1 MKTNLYI
8 YCQQNAGMKYK
19 SPVITKIAA
28 LVATMM
34 LAALLVF
41 VGLSYFRPS
50 YSQKQIGAAQ
60 AGDSASPDED
70 YTVSIVGDISLAD
83 NWEVMPQYDQ
93 RGKGVNGILSDEV
106 LKIMRESDF
115 MIANS
120 EFTVSNRGTKTPGKY
135 YTFRAKPERLAIY
148 GDMGV
153 DLVTLANNH
162 VYDFGPL
169 AFNDMLDSF
178 KAIKMPYVG
187 AGKNLDEAKEPYYL
201 TLPNGYR
208 VAFVNATRAEKW
220 GIDTP
225 GATATTGGVLLCY
238 NPAEFIDTIK
248 TARANSD
255 YVVAIIHWG
264 TEGSHQLEQVQK
276 TTAKDYLNA
285 GADIIV
291 GGHAHALQG
300 IDYNNGKPIVYN
312 LGDFIF
318 NNGTEDTGILQ
329 IKFLADGGVK
339 FYFLP
344 GQQKDVY
351 TRLLTGNERTQKIN
365 EILSWDGSNAR
376 ILDDGEIVNKEAN

>member
-1 MKTNLYI
+1 MGIRIVGL
-8 YCQQNAGMKYK
+8 A
-19 SPVITKIAA
+19 IATV
-28 LVATMM
+28 LI
-34 LAALLVF
+34 ALLVF
-41 VGLSYFRPS
+41 AGLSYFRPS
-50 YSQKQIGAAQ
+50 YSETQIG
-60 AGDSASPDED
+60 SAEPKKSVEPDKD
-70 YTVSIVGDISLAD
+70 YTISIVGDISLAD
-83 NWEVMPQYDQ
+83 NWEVMPQYDN

-115 MIANS
+115 MVANS
-120 EFTVSNRGTKTPGKY
+120 EFTVSNRGSKIPGKY
-135 YTFRAKPERLAIY
+135 YTFRAKPERLSIY

-169 AFNDMLDSF
+169 AFSDMLDSF
-178 KAIKMPYVG
+178 EAIKMPYVG
-187 AGKNLDEAKEPYYL
+187 AGRNLKEAKKPYYL
-201 TLPNGYR
+201 TLPDGYR

-238 NPAEFIDTIK
+238 DTAEFIDTIK
-248 TARANSD
+248 EAKANSD
-255 YVVAIIHWG
+255 YVIAIIHWG

-285 GADIIV
+285 GADIVV

-300 IDYNNGKPIVYN
+300 VDYNGGKPIVYN

-329 IKFLADGGVK
+329 IKFLAEGGVK
-339 FYFLP
+339 YYFLP
-344 GQQKDVY
+344 GQQTNVY
-351 TRLLTGNERTQKIN
+351 TSLLSGDARTQKID
-365 EILSWDGSNAR
+365 EILSWDGSNAK
-376 ILDDGEIVNKEAN
+376 ILADGEIVAK

>member
-1 MKTNLYI
+1 MTAKTKLAKDN
-8 YCQQNAGMKYK
+8 GRK
-19 SPVITKIAA
+19 STPIGAVVKIASFVVAIVLIA
-28 LVATMM
+28 LF
-34 LAALLVF
+34 VF
-41 VGLSYFRPS
+41 VGLGYFRSS
-50 YSQKQIGAAQ
+50 YSEIQIGSVNPDEAVK
-60 AGDSASPDED
+60 PDED
-70 YTVSIVGDISLAD
+70 YIISIVGDISLAD
-83 NWEVMPQYDQ
+83 NWEVMPRYDS

-106 LKIMRESDF
+106 LEVMRKSNF
-115 MIANS
+115 MVANS
-120 EFTVSNRGTKTPGKY
+120 GFTVSNRGAKTPGKY

-162 VYDFGPL
+162 VYDFGPI

-178 KAIKMPYVG
+178 DAIKMPYVG
-187 AGKNLDEAKEPYYL
+187 AGRNLDEAKKPYYL
-201 TLPNGYR
+201 TLPNGNR

-238 NPAEFIDTIK
+238 DTTEFIKTIK
-248 TARANSD
+248 EAKANSD
-255 YVVAIIHWG
+255 YVIAIIHWG
-264 TEGSHQLEQVQK
+264 TEGSHILEQVQK
-276 TTAKDYLNA
+276 ATAKEYLDA

-300 IDYNNGKPIVYN
+300 IDYNDGKPIVYN

-329 IKFLADGGVK
+329 IKFLAEGGEK

-344 GQQKDVY
+344 GLQSDVY
-351 TRLLTGNERTQKIN
+351 TRLLSGAARTQKIN
-365 EILSWDGSNAR
+365 EILSWDGSNAK
-376 ILDDGEIVNKEAN
+376 ILDDGEIVAK

>member
-1 MKTNLYI
+1 MKH
-8 YCQQNAGMKYK
+8 K
-19 SPVITKIAA
+19 SPIVAKIATLVVVMT
-28 LVATMM
+28 LVA
-34 LAALLVF
+34 LFVF

-60 AGDSASPDED
+60 ASDAASPDED

-148 GDMGV
+148 EDMGV

-187 AGKNLDEAKEPYYL
+187 AGKNLDEAKKPYYL

-238 NPAEFIDTIK
+238 DPAEFIDTIK
-248 TARANSD
+248 VAKANSD

-264 TEGSHQLEQVQK
+264 TEGSHRLEQVQK
-276 TTAKDYLNA
+276 TTAQDYLNA

-329 IKFLADGGVK
+329 IKFLAEGGAK

-344 GQQKDVY
+344 GQQKNVY
-351 TRLLTGNERTQKIN
+351 TRLLSGNERTQKIN
-365 EILSWDGSNAR
+365 EILSWDGSDAR

>member
-1 MKTNLYI
+1 MTAKTKLAKDN
-8 YCQQNAGMKYK
+8 GRK
-19 SPVITKIAA
+19 STPIGVVVKIASFVVAIVLIA
-28 LVATMM
+28 LF
-34 LAALLVF
+34 VF
-41 VGLSYFRPS
+41 VGLCYFRSS
-50 YSQKQIGAAQ
+50 YSEIQIGSVNPEEAVK
-60 AGDSASPDED
+60 PDED
-70 YTVSIVGDISLAD
+70 YIISIVGDISLAD
-83 NWEVMPQYDQ
+83 NWEVMPQYDS

-106 LKIMRESDF
+106 LEVMRKSNF
-115 MIANS
+115 MVANS

-135 YTFRAKPERLAIY
+135 YTFRAKPERLVIY

-162 VYDFGPL
+162 VYDFGPI

-178 KAIKMPYVG
+178 DTIKMPYVG
-187 AGKNLDEAKEPYYL
+187 AGRNLDEAKKPYYL
-201 TLPNGYR
+201 TLPNGNR

-238 NPAEFIDTIK
+238 DTTEFIKTIK
-248 TARANSD
+248 EAKANSD
-255 YVVAIIHWG
+255 YVIAIIHWG
-264 TEGSHQLEQVQK
+264 TEGSHILEQVQK
-276 TTAKDYLNA
+276 ATAKDYLDA

-300 IDYNNGKPIVYN
+300 IDYNDGKPIVYN

-329 IKFLADGGVK
+329 IKFLAEGGEK

-344 GQQKDVY
+344 GLQSDVY
-351 TRLLTGNERTQKIN
+351 TRLLSGAARTQKIN
-365 EILSWDGSNAR
+365 EILSWDGSNAK
-376 ILDDGEIVNKEAN
+376 ILDDGEIVAK

>member
-1 MKTNLYI
+1 MEKRRATGILI
-8 YCQQNAGMKYK
+8 AGCIGA
-19 SPVITKIAA
+19 VV
-28 LVATMM
+28 LVA
-34 LAALLVF
+34 LIVF
-41 VGLSYFRPS
+41 AGLSFFRPS
-50 YSQKQIGAAQ
+50 FSNQQISSVET
-60 AGDSASPDED
+60 GDNIEPNKD
-70 YTVSIVGDISLAD
+70 YTISIVGDISLAD
-83 NWEVMPQYDQ
+83 NWSVMPQYDS

-115 MIANS
+115 MVANN

-148 GDMGV
+148 DDMGV

-169 AFNDMLDSF
+169 AFSDMLDSLEAA
-178 KAIKMPYVG
+178 KIPYVG
-187 AGKNLDEAKEPYYL
+187 AGRNLNEAKRPYYL
-201 TLPNGYR
+201 TLPSGYR

-225 GATATTGGVLLCY
+225 GATTTTGGVLLCY
-238 NPAEFIDTIK
+238 DTTEFINTIK
-248 TARANSD
+248 EAKANSD
-255 YVVAIIHWG
+255 YVIAIIHWG
-264 TEGSHQLEQVQK
+264 TESSHRLEQVQIA
-276 TTAKDYLNA
+276 TAQDYLNA

-291 GGHAHALQG
+291 GGHAHTLQG

-318 NNGTEDTGILQ
+318 NDQTEDTGILQ

-344 GQQKDVY
+344 GKQQNVFTD
-351 TRLLTGNERTQKIN
+351 LLSGDARTQKIN
-365 EILSWDGSNAR
+365 EILSWGGSNAR
-376 ILDDGEIVNKEAN
+376 ILEDGEIVAK

>member
-1 MKTNLYI
+1 MKH
-8 YCQQNAGMKYK
+8 K
-19 SPVITKIAA
+19 SPVVAKIAA
-28 LVATMM
+28 LAATMM

-60 AGDSASPDED
+60 AGDAASPDED

-120 EFTVSNRGTKTPGKY
+120 EFTVSNRGIKTPGKY

-148 GDMGV
+148 GDMGI

-178 KAIKMPYVG
+178 KAIKMPYIG
-187 AGKNLDEAKEPYYL
+187 AGKNLDEAKKSYYL

-238 NPAEFIDTIK
+238 NTAEFIDTIK
-248 TARANSD
+248 TAKANSD

-276 TTAKDYLNA
+276 TTAQDYLNA

-376 ILDDGEIVNKEAN
+376 ILEDGEIVDKNKTK

>member
-1 MKTNLYI
+1 MKH
-8 YCQQNAGMKYK
+8 K
-19 SPVITKIAA
+19 SPVVAKIAA
-28 LVATMM
+28 LVAVMT
-34 LAALLVF
+34 LVALLVF

-50 YSQKQIGAAQ
+50 SSQKQIGAAQ
-60 AGDSASPDED
+60 AGDAASPDED

-120 EFTVSNRGTKTPGKY
+120 EFTVSNRGIKTPGKY

-148 GDMGV
+148 GDMGI

-178 KAIKMPYVG
+178 KAIKMPYIG
-187 AGKNLDEAKEPYYL
+187 AGKNLDEAKKSYYL

-238 NPAEFIDTIK
+238 NTAEFIDTIK
-248 TARANSD
+248 TAKANSD

-276 TTAKDYLNA
+276 TTAQDYLNA

-344 GQQKDVY
+344 GQQKDIY

-376 ILDDGEIVNKEAN
+376 ILEDGEIVDKNKTK

>member
-1 MKTNLYI
+1 MKH
-8 YCQQNAGMKYK
+8 K
-19 SPVITKIAA
+19 SPVVAKIAA
-28 LVATMM
+28 LVAVMT
-34 LAALLVF
+34 LVALLVF

-60 AGDSASPDED
+60 AGDAASPDED

-120 EFTVSNRGTKTPGKY
+120 EFTVSNRGIKTPGKY

-148 GDMGV
+148 GDMGI

-178 KAIKMPYVG
+178 KAIKMPYIG
-187 AGKNLDEAKEPYYL
+187 AGKNLDEAKKSYYL

-238 NPAEFIDTIK
+238 NTAEFIDTIK
-248 TARANSD
+248 TAKANSD

-276 TTAKDYLNA
+276 TTAQDYLNA

-376 ILDDGEIVNKEAN
+376 ILEDGEIVDKNKTK

>member
-1 MKTNLYI
+1 MKH
-8 YCQQNAGMKYK
+8 K
-19 SPVITKIAA
+19 SPVVAKIAA
-28 LVATMM
+28 LAATMM

-50 YSQKQIGAAQ
+50 YSQKQIGVAQ
-60 AGDSASPDED
+60 ASDIVSPDED

-135 YTFRAKPERLAIY
+135 YTFRAKPERLVIY

-178 KAIKMPYVG
+178 KTIKMPYVG

-225 GATATTGGVLLCY
+225 GATATAGGVLLCY

-248 TARANSD
+248 TAKANSD

-264 TEGSHQLEQVQK
+264 TEGSHRLEQVQK
-276 TTAKDYLNA
+276 TTAQDYLNA

-351 TRLLTGNERTQKIN
+351 TRLLTGNERAQKIN

-376 ILDDGEIVNKEAN
+376 ILDDGEIVSKEAN

>member
-1 MKTNLYI
+1 MKH
-8 YCQQNAGMKYK
+8 K
-19 SPVITKIAA
+19 SPIVAKIAA
-28 LVATMM
+28 LVVAMT
-34 LAALLVF
+34 LVALFVF

-60 AGDSASPDED
+60 TGDAASPDED

-120 EFTVSNRGTKTPGKY
+120 EFTVSNRGAKTPGKY

-178 KAIKMPYVG
+178 KAIKMPYIG

-201 TLPNGYR
+201 TLPSGYR

-238 NPAEFIDTIK
+238 NTAEFIDTIK
-248 TARANSD
+248 TAKANSD

-276 TTAKDYLNA
+276 TTAQDYLNA

-351 TRLLTGNERTQKIN
+351 TRLLTGNERDQKIN

-376 ILDDGEIVNKEAN
+376 ILEDGEIVDKNKTK

>member
-1 MKTNLYI
+1 MVKTRSIIVRIVGLV
-8 YCQQNAGMKYK
+8 AA
-19 SPVITKIAA
+19 VA
-28 LVATMM
+28 LV
-34 LAALLVF
+34 ALLVF
-41 VGLSYFRPS
+41 AGLSFFRPS
-50 YSQKQIGAAQ
+50 RSESQIG
-60 AGDSASPDED
+60 SANPSETVEPDKD
-70 YTVSIVGDISLAD
+70 YVISIVGDISLAD
-83 NWEVMPQYDQ
+83 NWEVMPWYDR
-93 RGKGVNGILSDEV
+93 RGQGVNGILSDEV

-115 MIANS
+115 MVANS
-120 EFTVSNRGTKTPGKY
+120 EFTVSNRGSKTPGKY

-169 AFNDMLDSF
+169 AFNDMLESF
-178 KAIKMPYVG
+178 EAIGMPYVG
-187 AGKNLDEAKEPYYL
+187 AGRNLTEAKKPYYL

-238 NPAEFIDTIK
+238 DTTEFIDTIK
-248 TARANSD
+248 TAKANSD
-255 YVVAIIHWG
+255 YVIAIIHWG
-264 TEGSHQLEQVQK
+264 TEESHRLEQVQK

-291 GGHAHALQG
+291 GGHAHTLQG
-300 IDYNNGKPIVYN
+300 IDYNDGKPIVYN

-318 NNGTEDTGILQ
+318 NDETEDTGILQ
-329 IKFLADGGVK
+329 IKFLAEGGVK

-344 GQQKDVY
+344 GQQKGVF
-351 TRLLTGNERTQKIN
+351 TSLLSGDARIKKIN
-365 EILSWDGSNAR
+365 QILSWDGSNAQ
-376 ILDDGEIVNKEAN
+376 ILADGEIVAK

>member
-1 MKTNLYI
+1 MRNRRTANTRIIGLV
-8 YCQQNAGMKYK
+8 AVMAL
-19 SPVITKIAA
+19 AA
-28 LVATMM
+28 LV
-34 LAALLVF
+34 VF
-41 VGLSYFRPS
+41 SSLSYFRPS
-50 YSQKQIGAAQ
+50 YSETQSDPVELDEIAK
-60 AGDSASPDED
+60 PDKD
-70 YTVSIVGDISLAD
+70 YTISIVGDISLAD

-93 RGKGVNGILSDEV
+93 RGKGVNGILSDKV

-115 MIANS
+115 MVANS

-135 YTFRAKPERLAIY
+135 YTFRAKPERLSIY
-148 GDMGV
+148 NDMGV

-169 AFNDMLDSF
+169 AFSDMLESF
-178 KAIKMPYVG
+178 QAIKMPYIG
-187 AGKNLDEAKEPYYL
+187 AGKNLDEAKKPHYL

-238 NPAEFIDTIK
+238 DTAEFIDTIK
-248 TARANSD
+248 EAKSNSD
-255 YVVAIIHWG
+255 YVIAIIHWG

-351 TRLLTGNERTQKIN
+351 TRLLTGNERDQKIN

-376 ILDDGEIVNKEAN
+376 ILEDGEIVDKNKTK